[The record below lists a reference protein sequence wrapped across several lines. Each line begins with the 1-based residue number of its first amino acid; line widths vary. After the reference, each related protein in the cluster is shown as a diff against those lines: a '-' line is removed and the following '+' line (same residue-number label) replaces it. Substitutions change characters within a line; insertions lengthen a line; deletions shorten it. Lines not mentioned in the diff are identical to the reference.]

1 MQFLLSSHNR
11 ILKLNHPLLLPEWL
25 GKGGIFYTILDWKL
39 EGKGDTE
46 DKGDDLEDKGEV
58 EKN

>member
-1 MQFLLSSHNR
+1 MAW
-11 ILKLNHPLLLPEWL
+11 E
-25 GKGGIFYTILDWKL
+25 GGIFYTILDWGL

-46 DKGDDLEDKGEV
+46 DKGDKGEV